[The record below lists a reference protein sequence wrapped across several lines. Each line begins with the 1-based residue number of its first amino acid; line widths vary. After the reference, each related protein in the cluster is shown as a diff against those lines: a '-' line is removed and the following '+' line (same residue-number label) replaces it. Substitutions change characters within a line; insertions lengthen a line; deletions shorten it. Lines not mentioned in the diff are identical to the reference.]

1 MAAERGGPDLVR
13 RPVAALEK
21 RLGETLGL
29 SLKECAPEGVAQR
42 LRHRIQ
48 DRALDSLEA
57 YAEYLLYGAGPAAWD
72 DLAETLTANE
82 SRVFGEPA
90 DFSPLFEM
98 ASDLGGPRAR
108 GDPGR
113 FRCLSAGCGT
123 GEEAYSL
130 AIALAEVGSRS
141 AAFEF
146 EVIGVDLSAR
156 AVANA
161 RRGAYPASRAAQIP
175 PELRERYFTERE
187 GEIVASALKPCVRF
201 ARINLCEPDALLCL
215 GTFDLVLARGF
226 LSSLTP
232 DGRRTALAN
241 LARALAPGGVLLLGP
256 GDTIGASDLG
266 LVPIPWGNRYA
277 YELPDPKSESVR
289 STATQ
294 EPPDPELALIAHRS
308 PLVRAWI
315 RILLEQ
321 RGLVV
326 EEAAHGI
333 QALERVA
340 AGRIPSLVL
349 LERALPPRGGPWLL
363 ESLERLRIARPKTV
377 VFLSPGE
384 PAAPDSGSAGADLPS
399 LSLPL
404 TRRILDV
411 ALQRSAP

>member
-1 MAAERGGPDLVR
+1 MAAERGGKDLTR

-21 RLGETLGL
+21 RLAETRGL

-42 LRHRIQ
+42 LRNRIQ
-48 DRALDSLEA
+48 DRAFDSLEA
-57 YAEYLLYGAGPAAWD
+57 YAEYLLYGAGSRAWD
-72 DLAETLTANE
+72 DLVETLTANE
-82 SRVFGEPA
+82 SRVFGEPG

-98 ASDLGGPRAR
+98 ASDPGRPRAR

-130 AIALAEVGSRS
+130 AIALAEAGSRS

-156 AVANA
+156 AVAIA
-161 RRGAYPASRAAQIP
+161 RRASYPASRAAPIP
-175 PELRERYFTERE
+175 TELRERYFTERD
-187 GEIVASALKPCVRF
+187 GEIVASALRPYVRF
-201 ARINLCEPDALLCL
+201 ARVNLCESDALLCL

-232 DGRRTALAN
+232 DGRRTALEN
-241 LARALAPGGVLLLGP
+241 LSRALVPGGVLLLGK
-256 GDTIGASDLG
+256 GDSIGASDLG
-266 LVPIPWGNRYA
+266 LVPIPWGDRYA
-277 YELPDPKSESVR
+277 YELPDPESESAR
-289 STATQ
+289 AMGAQ

-308 PLVRAWI
+308 PLVRAWV

-321 RGLVV
+321 HGLVV
-326 EEAAHGI
+326 EEAPHGI

-340 AGRIPSLVL
+340 AGRAPSLVL
-349 LERALPPRGGPWLL
+349 LERTLPPRGGPWV
-363 ESLERLRIARPKTV
+363 LERLEGLGIVKPGVV

-384 PAAPDSGSAGADLPS
+384 PAAPDSGSARAELPS

-404 TRRILDV
+404 TRRNLDA
-411 ALQRSAP
+411 ALKR